1 MSNGPIKVFETE
13 QSILKITRCIHN
25 STLHQLGF
33 FIPIYYLEG
42 LWHEESFLVEVS
54 QT

>member
-25 STLHQLGF
+25 STLHF
-33 FIPIYYLEG
+33 FSYPYYLEG